1 MSMLISIVLVVVGL
15 GALQAGIQELG
26 AQNSNLEMALLYLS
40 ITVFSFGFVMLTIV
54 RTRRGFAISF
64 LAPNKVLSVIRCAQC
79 SFKQIKNFSLG
90 DYVFKMAGTC
100 TQCGNQTLFINEI
113 YAEDLK
119 KR

>member
-1 MSMLISIVLVVVGL
+1 MSMLISIVLVLIGL
-15 GALQAGIQELG
+15 GALQQGLVSVEANDLQ
-26 AQNSNLEMALLYLS
+26 MALLYLS
-40 ITVFSFGFVMLTIV
+40 VTVFSFGFVMFTIV